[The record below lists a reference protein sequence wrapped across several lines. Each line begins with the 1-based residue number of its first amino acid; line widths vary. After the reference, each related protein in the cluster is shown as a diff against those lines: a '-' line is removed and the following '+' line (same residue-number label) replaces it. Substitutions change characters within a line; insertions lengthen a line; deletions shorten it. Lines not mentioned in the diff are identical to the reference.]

1 MAYNRSKHLEAAQK
15 HLNQGKIAQA
25 AQEYVQILKNEPKDQ
40 ITLMTVGD
48 LYVRQGETFRALEY
62 FERLAQIF
70 LADGFLTKAIAIY
83 KKIAK
88 LAPEETRPVE
98 RLAELYVQQGILSEA
113 RPIYLQLADL
123 HQRAG
128 RQTQAAALLRK
139 LLEAEPENL
148 RVQSRF
154 AELSMATGNTADAA
168 AAFRTVSEQ
177 LRNRGDHGD
186 AVKYADRALKI
197 DPNDTAAVNLK
208 ALALA
213 ARGQGPAAIS
223 LLESIPELEKD
234 SHAARL
240 LLDLYL
246 EASESARASALVHK
260 IFACNS
266 KDFSAAHHLAST
278 LLEKGEGPG
287 ALALLDLIRRAMTD
301 AGEHELLAR
310 TLTRAAEQMPGS
322 VEPHQWLVELYGHTS
337 DSFRLPDALANL
349 AKALETAGAHKEAL
363 KAYEQL
369 LDRNSENDSARR
381 ACQRLQK
388 LLGVTGAARSEA
400 PSESASP
407 QLEPPAESSSA
418 KHALDEE
425 IQLFVTQALTDV
437 DLFASYGLTQKATD
451 LLETLLERVPRH
463 TTALERLV
471 DLCLSAGDENRA
483 ADLAALLEEIHGEQG
498 DSASAERF
506 AEMRRRLHRVAAP
519 VEPVPSA
526 APPPSAPLEF
536 SIPSEP
542 SEELQLSP
550 SDSDEDDMTSV
561 DLGEG
566 AVHEIDLSAEWD
578 ALCSEVGGEISSPA
592 LKSKKAPAAMQPTA
606 QEAEP
611 ELAIT
616 AAQETPGNGQS
627 KPEETKAIEAPMLP
641 AVEDGTAPATS
652 DPVSTADESST
663 DTPPEAG
670 ILDSEGF
677 LEALANELGDVRYE
691 SPTESP
697 LPANGERHKASDAAS
712 LRSTARPESEAIPSG
727 PLSDVFNEFRSELD
741 EPEDNNEDPEAH
753 YNLGVAYREMGL
765 IDEAISEFQK
775 VAQYSNSRAFR
786 YSLQCCTLLGLAFTD
801 KGQPGIAATWY
812 ERALAIPGLDQE
824 TILALRYDL
833 GVAQELA
840 GDSESA
846 RKSFLQVYGMNID
859 YRDVAERLASL
870 AKQS

>member
-1 MAYNRSKHLEAAQK
+1 MAYNRSKHLEAAQR

-25 AQEYVQILKNEPKDQ
+25 AQEYLQILKNEPKDQ
-40 ITLMTVGD
+40 VTLMTVGD

-139 LLEAEPENL
+139 LLEAEPENM

-177 LRNRGDHGD
+177 LRNRGDHAD

-246 EASESARASALVHK
+246 EASESARASALAHK
-260 IFACNS
+260 IFACNP

-278 LLEKGEGPG
+278 LLEKDEGPG

-301 AGEHELLAR
+301 AGEHESLAR

-322 VEPHQWLVELYGHTS
+322 VEPRQWLVDLYGHTS
-337 DSFRLPDALANL
+337 DSFRLPDALTNL
-349 AKALETAGAHKEAL
+349 AKVLEAAGAHKEAL

-369 LDRNSENDSARR
+369 LDRSSENDSARR

-388 LLGVTGAARSEA
+388 LLGVTGAAKSEA

-407 QLEPPAESSSA
+407 QLETPAESSSP

-425 IQLFVTQALTDV
+425 MQLLVTQALTDV
-437 DLFASYGLTQKATD
+437 DLFSSYGLTQKATD

-463 TTALERLV
+463 ATALERLV
-471 DLCLSAGDENRA
+471 DLCLSAGDEGRA

-506 AEMRRRLHRVAAP
+506 AELRRRLHRAAAP

-526 APPPSAPLEF
+526 EPPPSAPLEF
-536 SIPSEP
+536 SVPSEP
-542 SEELQLSP
+542 PEELQLSP
-550 SDSDEDDMTSV
+550 SDSDEDDMTST

-611 ELAIT
+611 GLAIT
-616 AAQETPGNGQS
+616 AAQETPGNGHS

-641 AVEDGTAPATS
+641 AMEEV
-652 DPVSTADESST
+652 ST
-663 DTPPEAG
+663 DTPPERLVKLDTGDSEAG

-677 LEALANELGDVRYE
+677 LQALANELDDVRYE
-691 SPTESP
+691 PPTESS
-697 LPANGERHKASDAAS
+697 LPANGERHKASAAAS
-712 LRSTARPESEAIPSG
+712 LSSTARPGSEAIPSG
-727 PLSDVFNEFRSELD
+727 PLSDIFNEFRSELD

-786 YSLQCCTLLGLAFTD
+786 YTLQCCTLLGLAFTD

-870 AKQS
+870 AK